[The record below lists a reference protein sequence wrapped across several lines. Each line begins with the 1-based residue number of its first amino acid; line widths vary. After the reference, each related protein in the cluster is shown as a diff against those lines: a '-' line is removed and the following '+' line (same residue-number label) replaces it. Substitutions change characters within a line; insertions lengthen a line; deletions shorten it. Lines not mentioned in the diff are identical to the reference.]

1 MEKSKN
7 YKSLKINADDCPKI
21 DQPIIKDQCVDVCR
35 FYEGFDPD
43 YEDCI
48 KCSNHSG
55 EK

>member
-1 MEKSKN
+1 MEKKQNSQ
-7 YKSLKINADDCPKI
+7 SLKINADDCPKNE
-21 DQPIIKDQCVDVCR
+21 QPIIEDQCIDVCR
-35 FYEGFDPD
+35 FYESPDPD